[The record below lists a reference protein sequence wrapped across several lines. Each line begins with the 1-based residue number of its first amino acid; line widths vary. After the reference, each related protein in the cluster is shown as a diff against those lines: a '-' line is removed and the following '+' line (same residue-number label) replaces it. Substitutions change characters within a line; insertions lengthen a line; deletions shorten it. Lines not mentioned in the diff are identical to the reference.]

1 MTLASCVTKDLQPQV
16 DRSFEFLFCSLPAA
30 APRCTED
37 AAVTMRVRGLSLA
50 AALCL
55 VAPGV
60 AAANEQL
67 SVTFCQKF
75 NPGYSAYF
83 TAKERSDGWL
93 DFSLSV
99 WADGRQAGIK
109 GAAEREAGA
118 WIYRSMDSSSQP
130 DRPCIARIKISR
142 AAGARITA
150 EPLDACDGG
159 QGVGATVG
167 DVHFAPSAY
176 AGPSPEDATDVWE
189 ADLGARCK
197 F

>member
-1 MTLASCVTKDLQPQV
+1 MAMWVQGLFLAVVLCLAVPGI
-16 DRSFEFLFCSLPAA
+16 AA
-30 APRCTED
+30 AK
-37 AAVTMRVRGLSLA
+37 
-50 AALCL
+50 
-55 VAPGV
+55 
-60 AAANEQL
+60 EQL

-83 TAKERSDGWL
+83 TAKERRDGKL

-99 WADGRQAGIK
+99 WADGRQAGIR

-130 DRPCIARIKISR
+130 ERPCVAHIQISR

-167 DVHFAPSAY
+167 DVRFAPSAY

-189 ADLGARCK
+189 SDLGRKCK